1 LPGRENNGVY
11 IKITIKKFS
20 LQAFLGV
27 YKILGVILKGAG
39 AIVITALTPFR
50 WIGERILRVFILLG
64 YRMYN
69 LLRNR
74 LGHVI
79 MPAKNTFMY
88 LFTNRY
94 TIHAVIV
101 GIAVFTGASSLSAHE
116 VRTERFGEGSLLY
129 SIVGNQELELYEETL
144 DLDSLKQVKEYN
156 GKDALAVLPQVDYSE
171 VARGELVQTVAEG
184 SALAVPTIS
193 EGGDSVAP
201 RDKVEDYVV
210 EEGDTLNIIASKFG
224 ISLSTLLWANNLSSS
239 SYIHVGDKLIIM
251 PVSGVLHKVSKGETV
266 AGIAKKYQAEASEVI
281 EFNKLADGSDI
292 RIGEKLV
299 VPGGVKPAPK
309 PVTTTRYTAPVSSIF
324 SSNPP
329 PGRSPGSGTRLL
341 WPTSGYRITQYYHW
355 RHHGLDIAG
364 TYSDRIYASEGG
376 VVTRAG
382 WWGGYGLMVEVNH
395 GNGMV
400 TRYAHASKLFV
411 RVGERVS
418 RGQTMAMIGSTG
430 WSTGPHIHFEVIIGG
445 AKYNPLSYIR

>member
-1 LPGRENNGVY
+1 MEFS

-27 YKILGVILKGAG
+27 YKVVGVVLKGAG
-39 AIVITALTPFR
+39 AIVLTALGPFG
-50 WIGERILRVFILLG
+50 WIGEKILRVFILLG
-64 YRMYN
+64 YRIYN

-74 LGHVI
+74 MGHVI

-101 GIAVFTGASSLSAHE
+101 IIAVFTGASSLSAHE

-144 DLDSLKQVKEYN
+144 DIDSLQQMKEYN

-171 VARGELVQTVAEG
+171 VARGELAQTVAEG

-201 RDKVEDYVV
+201 RDKIEDYVV
-210 EEGDTLNIIASKFG
+210 EEGDTLNTIASKFG

-239 SYIHVGDKLIIM
+239 SYIHPGDKLTIM
-251 PVSGVLHKVSKGETV
+251 PVSGVLHTVAKGETV

-309 PVTTTRYTAPVSSIF
+309 PSAPTRYTAPVSSIF
-324 SSNPP
+324 SSTPP
-329 PGRSPGSGTRLL
+329 AGSASDYGTRLL

-355 RHHGLDIAG
+355 SHHGLDIAG
-364 TYSDRIYASEGG
+364 RLGVDRIYAAESG

-382 WWGGYGLMVEVNH
+382 WFSGYGYCVDINH

-400 TRYAHASKLFV
+400 TRYGHASRLFV
-411 RVGERVS
+411 NVGDRVS
-418 RGQTMAMIGSTG
+418 RGQTVALIGSTG
-430 WSTGPHIHFEVIIGG
+430 WSTGPHLHFEVIING